1 MNWASWSEFLAMGG
15 QGRFVWGAFG
25 FALAVVVAELVQLRL
40 RRANLER
47 AAVAAGEVVDETK
60 K

>member
-1 MNWASWSEFLAMGG
+1 MGG